1 MYACL
6 IVLLVLMLSSFCG
19 SCSQAPEE
27 EWNRTF
33 GGAKEDVSI
42 SVQQSSDDGYIL
54 AGKTQSYGGGDADAW
69 LIKTDLEGHELRNRT
84 FGGPESDEGSSLQ
97 QTSDGG

>member
-33 GGAKEDVSI
+33 GGAKEDVGI